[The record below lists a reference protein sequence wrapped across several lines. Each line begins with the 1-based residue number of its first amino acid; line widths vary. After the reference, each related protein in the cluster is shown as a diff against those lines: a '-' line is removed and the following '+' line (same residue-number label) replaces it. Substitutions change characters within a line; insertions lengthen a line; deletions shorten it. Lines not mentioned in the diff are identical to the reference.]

1 MKPTGNDVIV
11 KNGYSISSMLGCC
24 AESLVTAFPPL
35 PKPLPLPLLS
45 VRLLPFGG
53 VILLT
58 SESDD
63 LRTCVWGEMT
73 LTGDVAH
80 LMIWEGG
87 EEGVADSSG
96 RGELKGKLNA
106 DWLLETIG
114 GAEGG
119 GDMETDFLT
128 GVWGGVIV
136 K

>member
-1 MKPTGNDVIV
+1 
-11 KNGYSISSMLGCC
+11 
-24 AESLVTAFPPL
+24 
-35 PKPLPLPLLS
+35 
-45 VRLLPFGG
+45 
-53 VILLT
+53 
-58 SESDD
+58 
-63 LRTCVWGEMT
+63 
-73 LTGDVAH
+73 
-80 LMIWEGG
+80 MIWVGG

>member
-1 MKPTGNDVIV
+1 MQLTKYLIKQKPHSAKYTT
-11 KNGYSISSMLGCC
+11 
-24 AESLVTAFPPL
+24 EFTAKFNTFTVL
-35 PKPLPLPLLS
+35 WCD
-45 VRLLPFGG
+45 LPFGG

-63 LRTCVWGEMT
+63 LRTCVWGETT

-106 DWLLETIG
+106 DWLLETTG